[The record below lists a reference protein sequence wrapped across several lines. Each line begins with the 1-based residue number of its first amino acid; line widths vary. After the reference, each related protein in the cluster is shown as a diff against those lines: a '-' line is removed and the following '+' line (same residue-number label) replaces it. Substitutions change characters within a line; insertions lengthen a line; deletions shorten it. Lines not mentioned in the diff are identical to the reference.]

1 MKLARCNE
9 WMFRTVKCKG
19 YMKKVNDGRFIDKDN
34 IGNCTYIDNSKE
46 KPEGEGWESQG
57 DGLGWSKPVAEEDY
71 DGSRLFLKRYYE
83 RTEKLFAGIV
93 VGFKMVMETAFLVV
107 DTEYHP
113 YTGEYTVVRKEPEGR
128 VKCAI
133 VFYGCNKSRMVPIDM
148 IEILPGAGVTAD
160 EEYKIYQKHVEKN
173 MLEDI
178 RMHVEGMCESG
189 HISKEDKKKILKD
202 EEVLQKM
209 VFEADKRS
217 DCNIAYNDTVIW
229 AIEEVMKREGMEVH

>member
-71 DGSRLFLKRYYE
+71 DGSRHFLKRYYK

-93 VGFKMVMETAFLVV
+93 VGFKMVIETAFLVV

-113 YTGEYTVVRKEPEGR
+113 YTGEYTVVRRDPKGK
-128 VKCAI
+128 VKCAV
-133 VFYGCNKSRMVPIDM
+133 VFYGCNKSRLVPL
-148 IEILPGAGVTAD
+148 ELLETLPGAGVTPD
-160 EEYKIYQKHVEKN
+160 EEYEIYQKHMMKN
-173 MLEDI
+173 ILADV
-178 RMHVEGMCESG
+178 RVHVEEMGQSG
-189 HISKEDKKKILKD
+189 KISSDDVLKILKD
-202 EEVLQKM
+202 EDVLQKM
-209 VFEADKRS
+209 AFIADKRS
-217 DCNIAYNDTVIW
+217 DCNIAYNDTVDW
-229 AIEEVMKREGMEVH
+229 AIEEVMKSEGMEVY